1 MTKIREPLSIEHTL
15 HLLLKSVTAD
25 EVKQYTE
32 KSISHFYK
40 CADPDDKD
48 HNLFLQDAIKL
59 EQLAINKN
67 LGISLLDC
75 FTRMTF
81 DDVFNRLS
89 KLGVPSTDDKNIR
102 DQMIDIIHKTSVLM
116 QTIKKYTKAD
126 TGKITSEAKKVDINR
141 IYDLIFQLETNIVR
155 LKKNILSK

>member
-48 HNLFLQDAIKL
+48 HNLFLQDAKL
-59 EQLAINKN
+59 SGSFLLTALATSAAILTVAALILACITIPPLAPVVIGIVSAGFFAQKAYKN
-67 LGISLLDC
+67 QSQANECIDSNSCGNVELLG
-75 FTRMTF
+75 T
-81 DDVFNRLS
+81 
-89 KLGVPSTDDKNIR
+89 
-102 DQMIDIIHKTSVLM
+102 
-116 QTIKKYTKAD
+116 KK
-126 TGKITSEAKKVDINR
+126 
-141 IYDLIFQLETNIVR
+141 
-155 LKKNILSK
+155 

>member
-67 LGISLLDC
+67 LGISFITCLKL
-75 FTRMTF
+75 FGISLPLF
-81 DDVFNRLS
+81 GAVFF
-89 KLGVPSTDDKNIR
+89 GYFYI
-102 DQMIDIIHKTSVLM
+102 
-116 QTIKKYTKAD
+116 
-126 TGKITSEAKKVDINR
+126 
-141 IYDLIFQLETNIVR
+141 
-155 LKKNILSK
+155 